1 MLRLGAEPLDLVLL
15 LTADPNTLPYFITE
29 TRTGGVVPV
38 RFEPLT
44 PDDDAELKGD
54 RWSAAVFKDV
64 WPSYAHI
71 PNTFK
76 LVCVQDAA
84 SDIHGLVHV
93 GKIMTASRFLKKSL
107 LETAPSNQHQTSQPR
122 YRGVGRVLIA
132 RLVVESYL
140 QGGQGKVMVRPRPG
154 TEPFYRA
161 LGFTPAPR
169 LPRRYILDPAAAET
183 LLQKTLL
190 DEPESQ

>member
-1 MLRLGAEPLDLVLL
+1 MLCLGAESLEIVSL
-15 LTADPNTLPYFITE
+15 LTADPNTLPYFVTE
-29 TRTGGVVPV
+29 MRTGSIMPV

-44 PDDDAELKGD
+44 PDDDVELRGE
-54 RWSAAVFKDV
+54 RWSGAVFADV

-76 LVCVQDAA
+76 LVCVQNAV
-84 SDIHGLVHV
+84 SDIQGIVHV
-93 GKIMTASRFLKKSL
+93 GNIMTAGRFLKKSL
-107 LETAPSNQHQTSQPR
+107 LETVPSNQHQASQPDHK
-122 YRGVGRVLIA
+122 GIGRVLIA

-140 QGGQGKVMVRPRPG
+140 QRGQGKVMVRPRPG
-154 TEPFYRA
+154 TELFYRA

-169 LPRRYILDPAAAET
+169 LPRRYILDRSEAEA

-190 DEPESQ
+190 HVLERQ